1 MDHPE
6 GAGLA
11 RADRVDFDRRV
22 RVEFRGAQ
30 LSSDGGLLVMREM
43 DDALGLS
50 NLAAMALRDTRRG
63 KNTVHRLDGLFRQSV
78 FGRLAGYEDVND
90 ADRLTL
96 DPVMR
101 QVVGGRAVDA
111 QAASASQMGRFE
123 TETLALPENRE
134 ALADLNGQWIDRF
147 HDGNGLKFIVL
158 DMDSSVSPTHGDQ
171 EGSAWNGHFD
181 CTCYHPNFLFN
192 QFGMLERCALR
203 NGNVHSA
210 DGWRDVLD
218 PVIARYAERDILR
231 FFRADAAY
239 AIPAIY
245 ARLEETGYFYAIR
258 LPANNVLREKIAHR
272 LTRPVGRPSLTKV
285 KRFFV
290 DFDYQAASWDKE
302 RRVIAKI
309 EWHPGELFPRVGF
322 IVTNL
327 PMEPD
332 WVMGF
337 YNQRGTAEQHIKEGK
352 CLSLDTA
359 VLPEVPRQRSAAAT
373 ARAGLQPGHLP
384 ALHRAARGDGRLV
397 VDQPAAEADQD
408 RSPRRPPRPCHLLP
422 AGRGGRHRLD
432 GARHPRRHPTIASAT
447 VMCVTAIWAGIEG
460 KRQDRAARCA
470 EKRRRRAGM
479 LRVYGPICPTSGV
492 CATTDPARGGKRLI
506 SWRIQAIL
514 TSEGTPLGEC
524 RFSSPFWG
532 IAHFEKEHTPQGN

>member
-6 GAGLA
+6 GAHETGDGRLG
-11 RADRVDFDRRV
+11 FDRRV
-22 RVEFRGAQ
+22 RMQFLGAQ
-30 LSSDGGLLVMREM
+30 ISSDGGLLVMREL

-50 NLAAMALRDTRRG
+50 DLATAALRDSRTG
-63 KNTVHRLDGLFRQSV
+63 KNTLHRLDGLFRQSV

-90 ADRLTL
+90 ADRLAL

-101 QVVGGRAVDA
+101 QVVGGRAVDS

-123 TETLALPENRE
+123 TGTLALVENRA

-147 HDGNGLKFIVL
+147 HDRNGLKYIVL

-181 CTCYHPNFLFN
+181 CSCYHPNFLFN

-218 PVIARYAERDILR
+218 PVIARYADRDIMR

-239 AIPAIY
+239 AMPAIY
-245 ARLEETGYFYAIR
+245 ERLEEAKYFYAIR
-258 LPANNVLREKIAHR
+258 LPANNVLREKIAHW
-272 LTRPVGRPSLTKV
+272 LTRPVGRPSQTKV
-285 KRFFV
+285 KRFYE
-290 DFDYQAASWDKE
+290 DFEYRAASWDKP

-332 WVMGF
+332 EVTRF
-337 YNQRGTAEQHIKEGK
+337 YNRRGTAEQHIKEGK
-352 CLSLDTA
+352 YAFHWTRLSCRKFRDNEVRLQLHVLAYNLATFLRCIE
-359 VLPEVPRQRSAAAT
+359 LPEAMADWSLTSLQLKLIKIGARVVRH
-373 ARAGLQPGHLP
+373 ARAITFQL
-384 ALHRAARGDGRLV
+384 
-397 VDQPAAEADQD
+397 AEVA
-408 RSPRRPPRPCHLLP
+408 
-422 AGRGGRHRLD
+422 
-432 GARHPRRHPTIASAT
+432 
-447 VMCVTAIWAGIEG
+447 VT
-460 KRQDRAARCA
+460 
-470 EKRRRRAGM
+470 
-479 LRVYGPICPTSGV
+479 GPMV
-492 CATTDPARGGKRLI
+492 R
-506 SWRIQAIL
+506 AIL
-514 TSEGTPLGEC
+514 AAIQRLRAPPLC
-524 RFSSPFWG
+524 
-532 IAHFEKEHTPQGN
+532 A